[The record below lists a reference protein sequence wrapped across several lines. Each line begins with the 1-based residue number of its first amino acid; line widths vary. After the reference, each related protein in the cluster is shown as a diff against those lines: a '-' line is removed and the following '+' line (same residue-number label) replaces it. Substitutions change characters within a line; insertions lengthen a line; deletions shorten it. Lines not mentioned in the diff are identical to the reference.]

1 MSELLTAYLFAW
13 LFVAGIALGALAN
26 LMLHGLT
33 GGPWG
38 EPLQAPL
45 GAAARLI
52 PAVMLFFLPVLA
64 GFSRIYPWAAGAEHP
79 HWWLNGPFFVAR
91 SIAYLIV
98 WSLLALLW
106 FRARRRALASS
117 AAVPA
122 LHGWS
127 AAGLIVY
134 FFTVSLASVDW
145 IAALVP
151 QWYSTGFGLVVV
163 TGQMLGAMALGI
175 AAAASSTS
183 APDEPARQN
192 FQDLGNLLLMYV
204 MTWAYL
210 AFTQY
215 LIIWAANLP
224 REIAWYLPRVQGGWA
239 GLGIFL
245 AVFHFFVP
253 LVILLSR
260 AAKRAPQRLKWLALG
275 VLTAHAADVFWLV
288 APSVRP
294 QFSVSWADGVALLVL
309 GGLGWAGWQR
319 SLRAAWQRAPA

>member
-1 MSELLTAYLFAW
+1 MSDLLIAYLFAW

-45 GAAARLI
+45 AAAARLI
-52 PAVMLFFLPVLA
+52 PLIALFFLPILV
-64 GFSRIYPWAAGAEHP
+64 GFTRIYPWAADQST
-79 HWWLNGPFFVAR
+79 WWFNGPFFVVR
-91 SIAYLIV
+91 SIAWLAI
-98 WSLLALLW
+98 WSLLGVAW
-106 FRARRRALASS
+106 FRARARALASP
-117 AAVPA
+117 AALAA

-134 FFTVSLASVDW
+134 FFTVSLASLDW

-151 QWYSTGFGLVVV
+151 QWYSSGFGLVVA

-175 AAAASSTS
+175 AAAAF
-183 APDEPARQN
+183 DRARPTRWDRQQ
-192 FQDLGNLLLMYV
+192 FHDLGNLLLMYV

-210 AFTQY
+210 AFTQF

-224 REIAWYLPRVQGGWA
+224 REIAWYVPRVQTGWA
-239 GLGIFL
+239 GLGLFL

-260 AAKRAPQRLKWLALG
+260 AAKRAPRILGLLALG
-275 VLTAHAADVFWLV
+275 VLAAHVADVFWLV

-294 QFSVSWADGVALLVL
+294 GFSVSWADPVALIVL
-309 GGLGWAGWQR
+309 GGLGWVGWKR
-319 SLRAAWQRAPA
+319 SIRGTWREAAA